1 MTSATQ
7 DTGAARATTDPQ
19 HLHDDETAPDIT
31 LAEATRVWTRIG
43 LLSFGGPAGQ
53 IALMHRILV
62 DEKRWISETRFLHA
76 LNFCMLLP
84 GPEAQQLATY
94 VGWLLHRIRG
104 GLIAGSLFILP
115 GFAVIL
121 ALSYLYVTVGNV
133 PLVQGLFVGLK
144 AAVVVIVLQ
153 AVIRIGRR
161 SLRSAVPAALAI
173 VAFVAM
179 FVWRVPF
186 PYVIVFAAVG
196 GALVARLSKDNNND
210 NQNAGPSDGP
220 KPKAPLAGVAYLI
233 RYIAVFGALWLIP
246 TFVLVAVLG
255 PDDVFSKIGIFF
267 SKMAVVTFGG
277 AYAVLAYVSQEAVLT
292 HNWLAPG
299 EMIDGLAMAET
310 TPGPLIMV
318 TQFVGFVAAY
328 RDPGIL
334 PASLAALLGSA
345 LTTWVTFVPC
355 FLWIFVGAPYV
366 ERLRRNRVLS
376 GALSG
381 VTAAVVGVIVNLAL
395 WFSVHALFASVS
407 VTQFAGAT
415 LEVPVPSSLRVPSLL
430 ITAVAAVLIF
440 RFHASVL
447 TTLAVTG
454 ALGAGSFLL

>member
-1 MTSATQ
+1 MSR
-7 DTGAARATTDPQ
+7 ARDSIGTA
-19 HLHDDETAPDIT
+19 HLVTPGNLRNDNTIPDVT
-31 LAEATRVWTRIG
+31 LGDATRVWVKIG

-104 GLIAGSLFILP
+104 GLIAGSLFIVP
-115 GFAVIL
+115 GFIVIM
-121 ALSYLYVTVGNV
+121 AMSYLYVIAGNV
-133 PLVQGLFVGLK
+133 PFVQGLFVGLK

-161 SLRSAVPAALAI
+161 SLRSTASAVLAI
-173 VAFVAM
+173 VAFLAM
-179 FVWRVPF
+179 FIWRVPF
-186 PYVIVFAAVG
+186 PYVILLAAIAGSVISGLSIDSNTNCTKGQHDEADVG
-196 GALVARLSKDNNND
+196 AEVAGIGYVMRC
-210 NQNAGPSDGP
+210 
-220 KPKAPLAGVAYLI
+220 V
-233 RYIAVFGALWLIP
+233 AVFGVLWLAP
-246 TFVLVAVLG
+246 TICLVAILG
-255 PDDVFSKIGIFF
+255 PDHVFSNIAVFF

-292 HNWLAPG
+292 YNWLAPG

-318 TQFVGFVAAY
+318 TQFVGFLAGY
-328 RDPGIL
+328 REPGAL
-334 PASLAALLGSA
+334 PAGYAALLGSV

-355 FLWIFVGAPYV
+355 FLWIFVGAPYI
-366 ERLRRNRVLS
+366 ERLRRNPILS

-381 VTAAVVGVIVNLAL
+381 VTAAVVGVVVNLAL
-395 WFSVHALFASVS
+395 WFSIHALFADVAL
-407 VTQFAGAT
+407 QHFAAAVV
-415 LEVPVPSSLRVPSLL
+415 EVPVLASLQVSSLL
-430 ITAVAAVLIF
+430 ITLVAAGLVF
-440 RFHASVL
+440 RLRASVL
-447 TTLAVTG
+447 TTLAITG
-454 ALGAGSFLL
+454 AIGAAASLL

>member
-1 MTSATQ
+1 MSDDQTTQNVTLGEATQ
-7 DTGAARATTDPQ
+7 
-19 HLHDDETAPDIT
+19 
-31 LAEATRVWTRIG
+31 VWAKIG

-62 DEKRWISETRFLHA
+62 DEKRWIGETRFLHA

-94 VGWLLHRIRG
+94 VGWLLHRVRG
-104 GLIAGSLFILP
+104 GMIAGSLFIVP

-121 ALSYLYVTVGNV
+121 ALSYLYVVAGTV

-161 SLRSAVPAALAI
+161 SLRSTAPAALAI
-173 VAFVAM
+173 VAFLAM

-186 PYVIVFAAVG
+186 PYVIFFAAVA
-196 GALVARLSKDNNND
+196 GALVSRLSDDGNRTEHEKLKSDETK
-210 NQNAGPSDGP
+210 AG
-220 KPKAPLAGVAYLI
+220 APVTGIAYVV
-233 RYIAVFGALWLIP
+233 RCVAVFGVLWIAP
-246 TFVLVAVLG
+246 TVVLVAALG
-255 PDDVFSKIGIFF
+255 PDDVFSNIGIFF

-277 AYAVLAYVSQEAVLT
+277 AYAVLAYVSQEAVDT
-292 HNWLAPG
+292 YSWLAPG

-328 RDPGIL
+328 RDPGTL
-334 PASLAALLGSA
+334 PAGLAAFLGGA

-355 FLWIFVGAPYV
+355 FLWIFVGAPYI
-366 ERLRRNRVLS
+366 ERLRRNRLLS

-395 WFSVHALFASVS
+395 WFSIHALFASVS
-407 VTQFAGAT
+407 LQQVAGAVI
-415 LEVPVPSSLRVPSLL
+415 EVPVLSSLQVSSLL
-430 ITAVAAVLIF
+430 ITLVAAVLVF
-440 RFHASVL
+440 RFRASVL
-447 TTLAVTG
+447 ITLAVTG
-454 ALGAGSFLL
+454 ALGVGSFLL